1 LANNW
6 QRSDTE
12 PTMHHRKTEFWLSF
26 AANICQEQA
35 NHLRTRVA
43 TILERQDFGS
53 LVILFSSDGGSTDQS
68 LALHNFLIGL
78 PVPVH
83 MHAMGHIGSASIP
96 VYLAGCKRTAAPLS
110 RFFFHEYDWGFDGRQ
125 TLRRIDE
132 AVKRLRNDI
141 EMAREIIKAR
151 TNAGTDVFDALDGTA
166 APAILNAEQAKS
178 IGLVDEVCEL
188 RQPISNGMPITM
200 WT

>member
-1 LANNW
+1 MP
-6 QRSDTE
+6 Q
-12 PTMHHRKTEFWLSF
+12 RKTEFWLTFSS
-26 AANICQEQA
+26 NINSEQTTY
-35 NHLRTRVA
+35 LRTRIA
-43 TILERQDFGS
+43 TILERKDFGS
-53 LVILFSSDGGSTDQS
+53 LVVLFSSDGGSTEQS

-110 RFFFHEYDWGFDGRQ
+110 RFFFHEYDWEFDGRQ

-132 AVKRLRNDI
+132 AVKRLRSDI
-141 EMAREIIKAR
+141 EMARTIIKTR
-151 TNAGTDVFDALDGTA
+151 TRAGADVFDALDGTA
-166 APAILNAEQAKS
+166 GPAILNADQAKS

-188 RQPISNGMPITM
+188 RHPIPNGTPIAM